1 MLNQPF
7 SPAFQQTEAVTVS
20 STQTL
25 IQINMNAK
33 QVRILNPNAFPVFVR
48 TSPSPGNPAVVP
60 VGATLGDYPIG
71 PNMAEVITKADTHG
85 EISLITS
92 GANTGTVYVTPGE
105 GYQSA
110 AA

>member
-1 MLNQPF
+1 MINQPF
-7 SPAFQQTEAVTVS
+7 SPAPQQTEVVAVS
-20 STQTL
+20 STPTT

-48 TSPSPGNPAVVP
+48 CSPSPGTSAVVP
-60 VGATLGDYPIG
+60 VGTTLGDYPIG
-71 PNMAEVITKADTHG
+71 PNMAEAITKADTHG
-85 EISLITS
+85 EISLVTS
-92 GANTGTVYVTPGE
+92 GANTGNVYVTPGE

>member
-1 MLNQPF
+1 MINQPF
-7 SPAFQQTEAVTVS
+7 SPAPQQTEAVTVS
-20 STQTL
+20 STPTA

-33 QVRILNPNAFPVFVR
+33 QVRVLNPNAFPVFVR
-48 TSPSPGNPAVVP
+48 CSSAPETAAVVP

-71 PNMAEVITKADTHG
+71 PNMAECITKADTHN
-85 EISLITS
+85 EISLVAS